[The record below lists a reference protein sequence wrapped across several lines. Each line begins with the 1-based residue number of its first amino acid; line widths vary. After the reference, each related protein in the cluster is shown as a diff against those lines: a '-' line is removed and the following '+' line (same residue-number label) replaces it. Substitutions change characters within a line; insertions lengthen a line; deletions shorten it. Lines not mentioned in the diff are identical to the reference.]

1 MLREDPTWETYFEML
16 YLILNTTLGPTSPN
30 STVCVGNWTQLVEN
44 AQIIGLQFDN
54 YLFEQ
59 AGDSIYDMVSSLDP
73 IIFSCWT
80 MLFEF
85 YYSFLAYGAT
95 F

>member
-1 MLREDPTWETYFEML
+1 MDSDLLRQQIEEELILRHGDHPMLREDPTWETYFEML

-54 YLFEQ
+54 YLFE
-59 AGDSIYDMVSSLDP
+59 
-73 IIFSCWT
+73 
-80 MLFEF
+80 
-85 YYSFLAYGAT
+85 
-95 F
+95 